1 MSAQSLQHVVCRGAI
16 DAEFLRLLARAPA
29 EALAG
34 FDLAEDES
42 AMIVGLR
49 PQSLEDLARGVE
61 AWRRGDVM
69 SAPAAADAW
78 RTAAVALA
86 G

>member
-1 MSAQSLQHVVCRGAI
+1 MSAQTLQHIVCRGAI
-16 DAEFLRLLARAPA
+16 DAEFLRLLGRAPA

-34 FDLAEDES
+34 FDLADDES
-42 AMIVGLR
+42 AMLLGLC

-69 SAPAAADAW
+69 PAPPATGAW
-78 RTAAVALA
+78 RIASVALA

>member
-1 MSAQSLQHVVCRGAI
+1 MSAQTLQHIVCRGAI
-16 DAEFLRLLARAPA
+16 DAEFLHLLARAPA

-34 FDLAEDES
+34 FDLADDES

-49 PQSLEDLARGVE
+49 PQSLEDLAQGVE

-69 SAPAAADAW
+69 PAAPAAGAW
-78 RTAAVALA
+78 RIATAALA

>member
-1 MSAQSLQHVVCRGAI
+1 MSAQTLQHVVCRGAI
-16 DAEFLRLLARAPA
+16 DAEFLRLLTRAPT

-61 AWRRGDVM
+61 AWRRGD
-69 SAPAAADAW
+69 AIPARPATGPW
-78 RTAAVALA
+78 RTASVALA